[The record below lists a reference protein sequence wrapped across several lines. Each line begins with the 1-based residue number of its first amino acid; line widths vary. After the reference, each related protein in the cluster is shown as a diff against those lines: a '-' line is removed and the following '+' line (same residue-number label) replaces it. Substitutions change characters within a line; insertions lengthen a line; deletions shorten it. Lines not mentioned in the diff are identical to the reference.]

1 MSFIGLGMLHSLSTL
16 FVLIWG
22 RQFPFSC
29 RVDLLMCWV
38 FKSVRSAEL
47 GRVMTEAGVAV
58 AASVSLCQAVIS

>member
-1 MSFIGLGMLHSLSTL
+1 MSFIGPGMLHFLSTL

-38 FKSVRSAEL
+38 FKRVRSAEL